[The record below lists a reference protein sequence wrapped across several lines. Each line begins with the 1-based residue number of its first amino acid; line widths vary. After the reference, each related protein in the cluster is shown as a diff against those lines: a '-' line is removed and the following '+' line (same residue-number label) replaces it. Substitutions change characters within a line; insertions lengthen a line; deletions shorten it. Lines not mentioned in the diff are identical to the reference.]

1 MAVLLM
7 FLLFLMLGLG
17 FPIFMTLIVPSAVV
31 LVQYFSTIDPMVI
44 AQRMVTGIDKFS
56 LMAIPFFMYCADVMS
71 EGEIGKKLV
80 NLAKTLVGH
89 LYGGLAIA
97 TVLACLIFGA
107 ISGAGSAAVIAI
119 GGLVYGPLVE
129 SKYGEKFSLGV
140 ILSSSTLAMLIPPS
154 IAYVL
159 YATITGDSISVL
171 FMSGLQ
177 AGVLFGLGLSI
188 YSYIYAR
195 KNNVPRQPRAT
206 LKEVLAAF
214 KDAFWAL
221 GLPAII
227 LFGIYGGLFTA
238 TEAAA
243 IAAMY
248 SIVVELF
255 IYRSITLKKLVKI
268 SVNSGKTIAMLMILI
283 AAGSV
288 LSWVMTAAQIPQQLA
303 AALGGSSKIIVLLI
317 INVIFLIAGMIVDTN
332 SAIVVLTPL
341 VYPVAQVVGID
352 SVHLAT
358 IIVANLAIGML
369 TPPFGLNIFVATAV
383 FKKPYEMIV
392 PGLIPFIILCLVL
405 LLIVTYIPAT
415 ALWLPK
421 VLLGY

>member
-1 MAVLLM
+1 MIM
-7 FLLFLMLGLG
+7 LFAMLGLG
-17 FPIFMTLIVPSAVV
+17 FPIFMTLIVPSTVT
-31 LVQYFSTIDPMVI
+31 LLQFFNTIDPMVV
-44 AQRMVTGIDKFS
+44 AQRMVTGINKFS

-71 EGEIGKKLV
+71 EGEIGKKLIK
-80 NLAKTLVGH
+80 LTKTLVGH
-89 LYGGLAIA
+89 LPGGLAMA

-119 GGLVYGPLVE
+119 GALVYGPLIE

-159 YATITGDSISVL
+159 YATITGDSI
-171 FMSGLQ
+171 
-177 AGVLFGLGLSI
+177 GVLFLSGLEAGVIFGLAFMV
-188 YSYIYAR
+188 YSYFYA
-195 KNNVPRQPRAT
+195 KKHKVPLQPKAT
-206 LKEVLAAF
+206 PKEIVAAF
-214 KDAFWAL
+214 KEAFWAL
-221 GLPAII
+221 GLPAVII
-227 LFGIYGGLFTA
+227 FGIYGGLFTP

-243 IAAMY
+243 VAAMY
-248 SIVVELF
+248 SIIVEML
-255 IYRSITLKKLVKI
+255 IYKSIDLKKLYKI

-303 AALGGSSKIIVLLI
+303 SALGGSSKFMVLLI
-317 INVIFLIAGMIVDTN
+317 VNIIFLIAGMLIDPN

-341 VYPVAQVVGID
+341 VYPISQAVGID

-358 IIVANLAIGML
+358 VIVSNLAIGML

-383 FKKPYEMIV
+383 FKTPYDRIV
-392 PGLIPFIILCLVL
+392 PGLIPFIILSLIIL
-405 LLIVTYIPAT
+405 LFVTYVPA
-415 ALWLPK
+415 ASLLLPK